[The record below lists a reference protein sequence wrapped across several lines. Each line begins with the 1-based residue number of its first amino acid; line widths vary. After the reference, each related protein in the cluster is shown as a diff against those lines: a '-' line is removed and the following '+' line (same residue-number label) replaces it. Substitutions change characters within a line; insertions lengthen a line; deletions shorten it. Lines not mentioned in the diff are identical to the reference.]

1 MKQWLEEID
10 RYACENVSRLLV
22 GNKSDVISRKVVD
35 VATAQVTEQPNINR
49 VMTKAAQVISI
60 TYPPPPTPSAPVR
73 TWLHLSRSH
82 FWRPVLRALIMW
94 SELF

>member
-35 VATAQVTEQPNINR
+35 AATAQVTEQPNINR

-60 TYPPPPTPSAPVR
+60 TYPPHPLPLPPSGPGFISQDPI
-73 TWLHLSRSH
+73 SGDQC
-82 FWRPVLRALIMW
+82 
-94 SELF
+94 